1 MVRQKTDLRIHE
13 EISVL
18 QKKLSETDI
27 QLTEEKKVELY
38 LYMSITITHDS
49 LTLNLSLSFLISYF
63 TYILHRT
70 TMSTFMIH
78 LDTSAFDQ

>member
-27 QLTEEKKVELY
+27 QLTEEKKVSFVFLAVAY
-38 LYMSITITHDS
+38 TRSLS
-49 LTLNLSLSFLISYF
+49 LTPLSRSLSLP
-63 TYILHRT
+63 
-70 TMSTFMIH
+70 
-78 LDTSAFDQ
+78 

>member
-27 QLTEEKKVELY
+27 QLTEEKKVSAAAAAAAYSMMCVVVTMWIISPVYSTLY
-38 LYMSITITHDS
+38 LP
-49 LTLNLSLSFLISYF
+49 
-63 TYILHRT
+63 R
-70 TMSTFMIH
+70 
-78 LDTSAFDQ
+78 

>member
-27 QLTEEKKVELY
+27 QLTEEKKV
-38 LYMSITITHDS
+38 
-49 LTLNLSLSFLISYF
+49 
-63 TYILHRT
+63 
-70 TMSTFMIH
+70 
-78 LDTSAFDQ
+78 SAAAAYSMMCVVVNV

>member
-27 QLTEEKKVELY
+27 QLTEEKKVSAAAYSMMCVVVTMWIISPVYSTLY
-38 LYMSITITHDS
+38 LP
-49 LTLNLSLSFLISYF
+49 
-63 TYILHRT
+63 R
-70 TMSTFMIH
+70 
-78 LDTSAFDQ
+78 